1 MAPHGTG
8 SGLLEAEVAVSCQ
21 KRYSDCHHL
30 LRRYY
35 RGGYPAGL
43 VDKRALP
50 YVLPWHNALS
60 EADWQHRVGW
70 FCHSRY
76 LHDMEALYAERA
88 WSKFDTFYRT
98 MDLTNPIQAM
108 RYDQA
113 NSEQAKQVT
122 QATQAEQATVPAQP
136 TTTEPSVLAGPH
148 LADRV
153 TVANSG
159 SQCVDRQATAAATG
173 SNQ

>member
-1 MAPHGTG
+1 M
-8 SGLLEAEVAVSCQ
+8 
-21 KRYSDCHHL
+21 D
-30 LRRYY
+30 
-35 RGGYPAGL
+35 
-43 VDKRALP
+43 
-50 YVLPWHNALS
+50 
-60 EADWQHRVGW
+60 
-70 FCHSRY
+70 
-76 LHDMEALYAERA
+76 ALYAERA

-113 NSEQAKQVT
+113 NSEQAKQVP
-122 QATQAEQATVPAQP
+122 QAEQAKQEEQAEQATVPAQP

-153 TVANSG
+153 TAARSG
-159 SQCVDRQATAAATG
+159 SQCVDRQATTAATG